1 MSNDIK
7 KYSQMLESDPI
18 YVADQLHK
26 IIKVMVNRMSFE
38 SRQNAFKNLQGRI
51 QEFNVI
57 ELSNKKS
64 PGGAS
69 IGVSLGLVKNVLNG
83 RDPYFVNLVIQELAR
98 KL

>member
-1 MSNDIK
+1 
-7 KYSQMLESDPI
+7 
-18 YVADQLHK
+18 
-26 IIKVMVNRMSFE
+26 MVNRMSFE

>member
-18 YVADQLHK
+18 YVADELHK

-69 IGVSLGLVKNVLNG
+69 IGVSLSLVKNVLNG